1 MLNNIQ
7 VYLALGSNLG
17 DRQANLVEA
26 TKQLQQSVTI
36 KTLSAIYETK
46 PAYITDQPNFYNMV
60 LQGLTTLSPQA
71 LLRRLKS
78 IENDLGRRQ
87 TVRYG
92 PRPID
97 VDILLYGEM
106 QLATPDLVIPH
117 PRMTE
122 RAFVLIPLAEI
133 APDLI
138 IPGRWESAKQLA
150 ARLTDAAQGQVVQII
165 EDVF

>member
-1 MLNNIQ
+1 MLNNSQ

-17 DRQANLVEA
+17 DRRANLAEA
-26 TKQLQQSVTI
+26 LKQLQPHVI
-36 KTLSAIYETK
+36 LDVLSAVYETEA
-46 PAYITDQPNFYNMV
+46 AYVTDQPNFYNMV
-60 LQGLTTLSPQA
+60 LRGTTTLSPQT
-71 LLRRLKS
+71 LLHRLKS
-78 IENDLGRRQ
+78 IEQDLGRQQ
-87 TVRYG
+87 TIRYG

-97 VDILLYGEM
+97 IDILLYGEM

-138 IPGRWESAKQLA
+138 IPGQWETVKQLA
-150 ARLTDAAQGQVVQII
+150 ERLDMTAHGQVVQVI
-165 EDVF
+165 EDVH

>member
-1 MLNNIQ
+1 MLNNTQ

-17 DRQANLVEA
+17 DRRANLAEA
-26 TKQLQQSVTI
+26 LKQLQSHVTLEA
-36 KTLSAIYETK
+36 LSAVYETE
-46 PAYITDQPNFYNMV
+46 PAYVADQPNFYNMV
-60 LQGLTTLSPQA
+60 LRGTTTLSPQA

-78 IENDLGRRQ
+78 IEQDLGRQQ

-106 QLATPDLVIPH
+106 QLDTPDLVIPH

-138 IPGRWESAKQLA
+138 IPGQWKSVKRLVEQLDA
-150 ARLTDAAQGQVVQII
+150 AAQGQVVQVI
-165 EDVF
+165 EDVL